1 MIWQKVLRGRVD
13 DPAGSHSVRDLEV
26 CLRAHAQKHAVLG
39 QVIVPGYR
47 TIDLLADLS
56 DIAEAIDDEALD
68 AKVEADRRD

>member
-1 MIWQKVLRGRVD
+1 MIWQKVLRGRVT

-47 TIDLLADLS
+47 TSDLLHALSEIAD
-56 DIAEAIDDEALD
+56 AIDDEALD
-68 AKVEADRRD
+68 TQVETNRRD

>member
-1 MIWQKVLRGRVD
+1 MIWQKVLRGRVT
-13 DPAGSHSVRDLEV
+13 DPAGSHSVKALEV

-56 DIAEAIDDEALD
+56 EIAEAIDDESLD
-68 AKVEADRRD
+68 AQVEANRRD